1 MRLVSRQHGF
11 LPHKKIDHD
20 NQVKKR
26 ILFTLCGL
34 IPIIF
39 LLSILLS
46 ACGIASSSLSGP
58 TVSAIDNA
66 FSPAELHIKVGQ
78 TVTWVN
84 NGQTSHTVTAD
95 DNSYDSGLFDPGAQ
109 YSHKF
114 TKPGRYPYYCTLHGG
129 PGGSGMAGV
138 IIVDPSS
145 SSLVSADYLVQPT
158 TSPHAILKVPEQYST
173 IQAAVNAAVP
183 GDLISIGPGNN
194 PDGTYHESIRVKT
207 PNITI
212 RGRDRN
218 KVILDGQY
226 KLDDGFEV
234 LADNVVIENM
244 TARHFEGNGFYWTGV
259 KGYRGSYLTAYN
271 NGDYGI
277 YSYNATDGQFD
288 NSLAAGHPDSGF
300 YIGACH
306 PCNALITNV
315 ISEDNALGFSG
326 TNAGGNLVISNSIWR
341 NNMAGIGPNTL
352 DSEPDPPQEGDTIIN
367 NLVENNNN
375 FDAPA
380 KELEYSAIGNGIV
393 LAGGNNN
400 VVEGNR
406 ISGQKYYGILVISN
420 IDKNFWQPSGNA
432 VKNNVITNSGV
443 ADLALASLSAGNNC
457 FSGNSVSRTVPPFL
471 QITHACGSIF
481 ARAGAGDLSS
491 VVVLLDHFMQTNLGR
506 FQARDWKSASP
517 PTDIIQPG
525 MPDPNID
532 LQGIHTITEGTPID
546 MTPAP
551 ATISPSITIGGL
563 GLANPVLE
571 SILGFYM
578 YLLPLSLYAVWLS
591 VATWDLVRRSDMKSG
606 VRIGW
611 MAVVYLIPILGP
623 LAYYLFGRSEIPRSA
638 RLTIAFGIPITFL
651 AISVLLL
658 FTIS

>member
-1 MRLVSRQHGF
+1 M
-11 LPHKKIDHD
+11 
-20 NQVKKR
+20 
-26 ILFTLCGL
+26 
-34 IPIIF
+34 
-39 LLSILLS
+39 
-46 ACGIASSSLSGP
+46 
-58 TVSAIDNA
+58 
-66 FSPAELHIKVGQ
+66 
-78 TVTWVN
+78 
-84 NGQTSHTVTAD
+84 
-95 DNSYDSGLFDPGAQ
+95 
-109 YSHKF
+109 
-114 TKPGRYPYYCTLHGG
+114 
-129 PGGSGMAGV
+129 
-138 IIVDPSS
+138 
-145 SSLVSADYLVQPT
+145 
-158 TSPHAILKVPEQYST
+158 
-173 IQAAVNAAVP
+173 NAAVP
-183 GDLISIGPGNN
+183 GDLISIGPSNN
-194 PDGTYHESIRVKT
+194 PDGTYHESVRVKT

-226 KLDDGFEV
+226 NLDDGFEV

-277 YSYNATDGQFD
+277 YSYSATDGQFD

-341 NNMAGIGPNTL
+341 NNMSGIDPNTL
-352 DSEPDPPQEGDTIIN
+352 DSEPNPPQDGDTIIN

-380 KELEYSAIGNGIV
+380 KVLEYPAIGNGIV
-393 LAGGNNN
+393 LGGGNNN
-400 VVEGNR
+400 LVEGNR
-406 ISGQKYYGILVISN
+406 ISGHKYYGILVISN
-420 IDKNFWQPSGNA
+420 IDKNFWQPSGNS

-457 FSGNSVSRTVPPFL
+457 FSGNTVSRTVPPFL

-491 VVVLLDHFMQTNLGR
+491 VVVLLDHFMQSNLGR
-506 FQARDWKSASP
+506 FQARDWKTASP
-517 PTDIIQPG
+517 PADVIQPG

-532 LQGIHTITEGTPID
+532 PQGIHTITEGTPID

-551 ATISPSITIGGL
+551 TTISPSITIGGL

-571 SILGFYM
+571 LILGFYM

-591 VATWDLVRRSDMKSG
+591 IATWDLVRRSDMKSG
-606 VRIGW
+606 ARIGW
-611 MAVVYLIPILGP
+611 LAIVYLIPILGP

>member
-1 MRLVSRQHGF
+1 MRLVSRLHGY
-11 LPHKKIDHD
+11 HRRKEIDPIY
-20 NQVKKR
+20 QVKHR
-26 ILFTLCGL
+26 ILFSLCGL
-34 IPIIF
+34 IPILF
-39 LLSILLS
+39 LVFLMLA
-46 ACGIASSSLSGP
+46 ACSGSNPSTSGP

-66 FSPAELHIKVGQ
+66 FSPKELHIKAGE

-84 NGQTSHTVTAD
+84 NGQTVHTVTAD
-95 DNSYDSGLFDPGAQ
+95 DNSYDSGLFNPGAQ
-109 YSHKF
+109 YSHTY
-114 TKPGRYPYYCTLHGG
+114 TKPGRYSYYCTLHGG
-129 PGGSGMAGV
+129 PGASGMAGV

-145 SSLVSADYLVQPT
+145 SSVVPADNIKQPT
-158 TSPHAILKVPEQYST
+158 TPPHAILRVPEQFST
-173 IQAAVNAAVP
+173 IQAAVNAAVA
-183 GDLISIGPGNN
+183 GDLVSIGPSNSL
-194 PDGTYHESIRVKT
+194 DGTYHEAVRVNT
-207 PNITI
+207 PGITI

-226 KLDDGFEV
+226 KLGDGFEV
-234 LADNVVIENM
+234 LANNVVIENM
-244 TARHFEGNGFYWTGV
+244 TARHFVGNGFYWTGV

-277 YSYNATDGQFD
+277 YSYSATDGQFD

-326 TNAGGNLVISNSIWR
+326 TNAGGNLVISNSVWR
-341 NNMAGIGPNTL
+341 NNMSGIDPNTL
-352 DSEPDPPQEGDTIIN
+352 DSEPNPPQDGDTIIN

-380 KELEYSAIGNGIV
+380 KVLEYPAIGNGIV
-393 LAGGNNN
+393 LGGGNNN
-400 VVEGNR
+400 LVEGNR
-406 ISGQKYYGILVISN
+406 ISGHKYYGIMVISN
-420 IDKNFWQPSGNA
+420 IDKNFWQPSGNS

-457 FSGNSVSRTVPPFL
+457 FSGNTVSRTVPPFL
-471 QITHACGSIF
+471 QITHACDSIF

-491 VVVLLDHFMQTNLGR
+491 VVVLLDHFMQSNLGR
-506 FQARDWKSASP
+506 FQARDWKAASP
-517 PTDIIQPG
+517 PTDVIQPG
-525 MPDPNID
+525 MPDFTID
-532 LQGIHTITEGTPID
+532 PQGIHTITEGTPID

-551 ATISPSITIGGL
+551 TTISPSITIGGL

-591 VATWDLVRRSDMKSG
+591 IATWDLVRRSDMKSG
-606 VRIGW
+606 ARIGW
-611 MAVVYLIPILGP
+611 MAIVYLIPILGP

>member
-1 MRLVSRQHGF
+1 MRLVSRQYRF
-11 LPHKKIDHD
+11 LSYKKIDHD
-20 NQVKKR
+20 CQVKKR

-39 LLSILLS
+39 LLPILLS
-46 ACGIASSSLSGP
+46 ACGGASSSPSGP
-58 TVSAIDNA
+58 NVSAIDNV

-114 TKPGRYPYYCTLHGG
+114 TKPGRYSYYCTLHGG

-138 IIVDPSS
+138 IIVDPSP
-145 SSLVSADYLVQPT
+145 SSLVSVDNIVQPT

-183 GDLISIGPGNN
+183 GDLVSIGPSNN
-194 PDGTYHESIRVKT
+194 PDGTYHESVRVKI

-226 KLDDGFEV
+226 NLDDGFEV

-277 YSYNATDGQFD
+277 YSYNTTDGQFD

-326 TNAGGNLVISNSIWR
+326 TNAGGNLIISNSIWR
-341 NNMAGIGPNTL
+341 NNMSGIDPNTL
-352 DSEPDPPQEGDTIIN
+352 DSEPNPPQDGDTIIN

-380 KELEYSAIGNGIV
+380 KVLEYPAIGNGIV
-393 LAGGNNN
+393 LGGGNNN
-400 VVEGNR
+400 VIEGNR
-406 ISGQKYYGILVISN
+406 ISGHKYYGILVISN
-420 IDKNFWQPSGNA
+420 IDKNFWQPSGNSI
-432 VKNNVITNSGV
+432 KNNVITNSGV
-443 ADLALASLSAGNNC
+443 ADLALASLSTGNNC
-457 FSGNSVSRTVPPFL
+457 FSGNTVSRTVPPFL

-491 VVVLLDHFMQTNLGR
+491 VVVLIDHFMQSNLGR
-506 FQARDWKSASP
+506 FQARDWKTASP
-517 PTDIIQPG
+517 PTDVIQPG

-532 LQGIHTITEGTPID
+532 PQGIHTIIEGTPID

-571 SILGFYM
+571 LILGFYM

>member
-1 MRLVSRQHGF
+1 MRLVWQRHGYHRSKGIVHSSRA
-11 LPHKKIDHD
+11 K
-20 NQVKKR
+20 NR
-26 ILFTLCGL
+26 RLFSLCGL
-34 IPIIF
+34 ILIIF
-39 LLSILLS
+39 LVSIILA
-46 ACGIASSSLSGP
+46 ACGGSSSSTSGP

-66 FSPAELHIKVGQ
+66 FSPKEFHIKAGE

-84 NGQTSHTVTAD
+84 NGQTSHSVTAD
-95 DNSYDSGLFDPGAQ
+95 DNSYDSGLFGPGAQ

-114 TKPGRYPYYCTLHGG
+114 IEPGRYY
-129 PGGSGMAGV
+129 
-138 IIVDPSS
+138 PSS
-145 SSLVSADYLVQPT
+145 SSVVPADNIMQLSTP
-158 TSPHAILKVPEQYST
+158 PHAILRVPEQYST

-183 GDLISIGPGNN
+183 GDLVSIGPSNN
-194 PDGTYHESIRVKT
+194 PDGTYHESVRVKT
-207 PNITI
+207 SGITI

-218 KVILDGQY
+218 TVILDGQY

-259 KGYRGSYLTAYN
+259 TGYRGSYLTAYN

-277 YSYNATDGQFD
+277 YSYSATEGQFD
-288 NSLAAGHPDSGF
+288 HSLAEGHPDSGF

-341 NNMAGIGPNTL
+341 NNISGIDPNTL
-352 DSEPDPPQEGDTIIN
+352 DSEPDPPQDGDTIIN

-380 KELEYSAIGNGIV
+380 KVLEYPAIGNGIV
-393 LAGGNNN
+393 LGGGNNDI
-400 VVEGNR
+400 VEGNR
-406 ISGQKYYGILVISN
+406 ISGHKYYGILVISN
-420 IDKNFWQPSGNA
+420 IDKNFWQPSGNS

-457 FSGNSVSRTVPPFL
+457 FSGNKVSRTVPPFL

-491 VVVLLDHFMQTNLGR
+491 VVVLIDHFMQSNLGR
-506 FQARDWKSASP
+506 FQARDWKTASAP
-517 PTDIIQPG
+517 ADIMQPG
-525 MPDPNID
+525 MPDPNIN
-532 LQGIHTITEGTPID
+532 LQGIHTITDTERTPID

-551 ATISPSITIGGL
+551 ATISPSITLGGL

-611 MAVVYLIPILGP
+611 MAIVYLIPILGP

>member
-1 MRLVSRQHGF
+1 MRLVGRLHWYDR
-11 LPHKKIDHD
+11 PKDIVHT
-20 NQVKKR
+20 NWVKHR
-26 ILFTLCGL
+26 VLFSLCGL
-34 IPIIF
+34 VPMLF
-39 LLSILLS
+39 LGFIMLS
-46 ACGIASSSLSGP
+46 ACGGSSSSTSGP

-66 FSPAELHIKVGQ
+66 FSPTVLHIKAGGK
-78 TVTWVN
+78 VTWVN

-95 DNSYDSGLFDPGAQ
+95 DNSYDSGLFNPGSQ
-109 YSHKF
+109 YSHTY
-114 TKPGRYPYYCTLHGG
+114 TKPGRYSYYCTLHGG

-145 SSLVSADYLVQPT
+145 SSVVPADNIVQHT
-158 TSPHAILKVPEQYST
+158 TPPHAILQVPEQYST

-183 GDLISIGPGNN
+183 GDLVSIGPSSN
-194 PDGTYHESIRVKT
+194 PDGAYHESVRVKT
-207 PNITI
+207 PGITI

-277 YSYNATDGQFD
+277 YSYSATDGQFD

-326 TNAGGNLVISNSIWR
+326 TNAGGNLIISNSIWR
-341 NNMAGIGPNTL
+341 NNMSGIDPNTL
-352 DSEPDPPQEGDTIIN
+352 DSEPNPPQDGDTIIN

-380 KELEYSAIGNGIV
+380 KVLEYPAIGNGIV
-393 LAGGNNN
+393 LGGGNNN
-400 VVEGNR
+400 LVAGNR
-406 ISGQKYYGILVISN
+406 ISGHKYYGILVISN
-420 IDKNFWQPSGNA
+420 IDKNFWQPSGNS
-432 VKNNVITNSGV
+432 VKSNVITNSGV

-457 FSGNSVSRTVPPFL
+457 FSGNKVSRTVPPFL

-481 ARAGAGDLSS
+481 AKAGAGDISS
-491 VVVLLDHFMQTNLGR
+491 VVVLLDHFMQSNQGR
-506 FQARDWKSASP
+506 FQARDWKTASP
-517 PTDIIQPG
+517 PTDVIQPG
-525 MPDPNID
+525 MPDTNID
-532 LQGIHTITEGTPID
+532 PQGIHTITEGTPID

-563 GLANPVLE
+563 GLANPILE

-591 VATWDLVRRSDMKSG
+591 VATWDLVRRSDIKSG
-606 VRIGW
+606 ARIGW
-611 MAVVYLIPILGP
+611 MAIVYLIPILGP